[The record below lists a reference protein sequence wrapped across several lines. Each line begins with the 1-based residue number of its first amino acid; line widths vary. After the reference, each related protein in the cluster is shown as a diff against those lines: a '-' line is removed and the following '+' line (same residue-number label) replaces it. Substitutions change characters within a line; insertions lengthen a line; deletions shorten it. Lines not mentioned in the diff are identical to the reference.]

1 MVFMDAPFFYA
12 CGQMPV
18 QSKYYAMLF
27 RRAQPSND
35 SNSNYGDG
43 AIGVGIGVGIGIDKT
58 NGISTPIP
66 MPTPTPMTQSPHN

>member
-1 MVFMDAPFFYA
+1 MVFMDTPFFYA

-18 QSKYYAMLF
+18 QSRYYAMIS

-43 AIGVGIGVGIGIDKT
+43 AIGVGIGIDKT

-66 MPTPTPMTQSPHN
+66 IPTPTPMTQSPHH